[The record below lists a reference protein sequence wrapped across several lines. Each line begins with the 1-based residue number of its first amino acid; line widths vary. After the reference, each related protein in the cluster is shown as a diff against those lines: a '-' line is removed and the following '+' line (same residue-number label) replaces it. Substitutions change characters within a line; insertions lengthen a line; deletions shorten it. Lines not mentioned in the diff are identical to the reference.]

1 MPDWVL
7 ATWLASR
14 NAPVC
19 YDDRRRRSPQAPIA
33 EGVDRAGVGIVAMN
47 TALAARH
54 EFAIELAGE
63 AGVLAATL
71 RRSLGALEAK
81 DPMDYATEA
90 DHAVE
95 ALIRK
100 RIGGRFGDPV
110 IGEEDGG
117 EPADLVWVVDPIDG
131 TVNYIHGSRRW
142 CVSIALVEGGDIV
155 SGVINAPD
163 ENRLFSAQRGHGALL
178 NGTPARVSNLRH
190 GASPVVELGWSPRR
204 PIGAYGSLIQ
214 RLIADGIEFRRLG
227 SGALGVADTAAGL
240 NDGYIELHINAWD
253 VLAGIILVREAG
265 GWTSDFLAGNG
276 LVTGNPVTVCTPE
289 ISARLRAAIQLPG
302 L

>member
-1 MPDWVL
+1 M
-7 ATWLASR
+7 
-14 NAPVC
+14 
-19 YDDRRRRSPQAPIA
+19 
-33 EGVDRAGVGIVAMN
+33 
-47 TALAARH
+47 AARH
-54 EFAIELAGE
+54 EFAIELARE

-81 DPMDYATEA
+81 RPMDYATQA

-95 ALIRK
+95 ALIRQ
-100 RIGGRFGDPV
+100 RIGERFGDPV

-117 EPADLVWVVDPIDG
+117 TPADLVWVVDPIDG
-131 TVNYIHGSRRW
+131 TVNYIHGSPRW
-142 CVSIALVEGGDIV
+142 CVSIALVEGDDIA

-163 ENRLFSAQRGHGALL
+163 ECRLFTARRGCGAFL
-178 NGTPARVSNLRH
+178 NGTPAQVSKLRH

-204 PIGAYGSLIQ
+204 PIAAYASLVQ

-253 VLAGIILVREAG
+253 VLAGLLLVREAG
-265 GWTSDFLAGNG
+265 GWTCDFLAGNG
-276 LVTGNPVTVCTPE
+276 LVAGNPVIVCTAE
-289 ISARLRAAIQLPG
+289 ITARVCAAMKAASAA
-302 L
+302 

>member
-1 MPDWVL
+1 M
-7 ATWLASR
+7 S
-14 NAPVC
+14 
-19 YDDRRRRSPQAPIA
+19 
-33 EGVDRAGVGIVAMN
+33 

-54 EFAIELAGE
+54 EFAIELARE
-63 AGVLAATL
+63 AGEMAATL

-81 DPMDYATEA
+81 DPMDYATKA

-100 RIGGRFGDPV
+100 RIGERFGDPV

-117 EPADLVWVVDPIDG
+117 APADLVWVVDPIDG
-131 TVNYIHGSRRW
+131 TVNYIHGSPRW
-142 CVSIALVEGGDIV
+142 CVSIALVEGGDIA

-163 ENRLFSAQRGHGALL
+163 EGRLLSARRGLGALL
-178 NGTPARVSNLRH
+178 NGTPAQVSRLRH

-204 PIGAYGSLIQ
+204 PIGAYGVLIRQ
-214 RLIADGIEFRRLG
+214 LIADRIEFRRLG

-240 NDGYIELHINAWD
+240 NDGYMEMHINAWD

-265 GWTSDFLAGNG
+265 GWTSDFLAGDG
-276 LVTGNPVTVCTPE
+276 LVTGNPVIVCTPE
-289 ISARLRAAIQLPG
+289 ITERVCAAMTAASTG
-302 L
+302 A